1 MIFGEFL
8 ARLLVRHRRIAV
20 GAARQS
26 TDSCALDPVGGEVA
40 AKLRQTAI
48 SPTARVCE
56 HRVTSAVIVY
66 GAAEVEVD
74 RFFDRCGADGE
85 TLRRLAMTWR
95 MRAAVIV
102 VAAGAV
108 E

>member
-1 MIFGEFL
+1 M
-8 ARLLVRHRRIAV
+8 

-66 GAAEVEVD
+66 GAAEVEVEVD
-74 RFFDRCGADGE
+74 RVFDHCGADGE
-85 TLRRLAMTWR
+85 TLRRLAVTWR